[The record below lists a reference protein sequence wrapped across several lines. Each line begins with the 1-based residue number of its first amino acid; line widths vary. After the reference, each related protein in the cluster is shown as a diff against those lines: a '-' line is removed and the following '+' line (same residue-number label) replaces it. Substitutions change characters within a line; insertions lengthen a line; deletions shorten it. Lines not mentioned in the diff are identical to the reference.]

1 MKMRALLIVIVSLVS
16 LVSLGVASAVKLE
29 EPRTGQTVVVEPGAP
44 ALHVVFFA
52 TWCST
57 CVDELPSLA
66 DLEAR
71 WKGQGYELVLIA
83 VRTRHDVERLKEFA
97 TEERP
102 PGRLLFDTDGHAE
115 AAWKA
120 SRLPTHVVFDA
131 TGREVARS
139 SRLNEEIRSTVAD
152 LLDTRRGQG
161 RPR

>member
-16 LVSLGVASAVKLE
+16 LGVASAAKLE
-29 EPRTGQTVVVEPGAP
+29 DPRTGQTVVVEPKAP

-71 WKGQGYELVLIA
+71 WKGQGYELGLIA
-83 VRTRHDVERLKEFA
+83 VRTRHDVERLNAFA
-97 TEERP
+97 GEERP
-102 PGRLLFDTDGHAE
+102 PGRLLFDMDGQAE
-115 AAWKA
+115 ASWKA

-131 TGREVARS
+131 AGREVARS
-139 SRLNEEIRSTVAD
+139 SWLNDEIRSAIAD
-152 LLDTRRGQG
+152 LLDTRRAKGH
-161 RPR
+161 PR

>member
-1 MKMRALLIVIVSLVS
+1 MKMRVLLIVVVL
-16 LVSLGVASAVKLE
+16 LLTAGLASAAKLE
-29 EPRTGQTVVVEPGAP
+29 DPRTGQTVVIEPGAP
-44 ALHVVFFA
+44 TLHVVFFA

-83 VRTRHDVERLKEFA
+83 VRTRHDLERLNAFA
-97 TEERP
+97 DEERP
-102 PGRLLFDTDGHAE
+102 PGRLLFDPDGQAE
-115 AAWKA
+115 ASWRA

-131 TGREVARS
+131 EGREVARS
-139 SRLNEEIRSTVAD
+139 SRLNDEIRGAIAD
-152 LLDTRRGQG
+152 LLDTRRAKG

>member
-1 MKMRALLIVIVSLVS
+1 MRALLIVIVSLVS
-16 LVSLGVASAVKLE
+16 LGVASAAKLE
-29 EPRTGQTVVVEPGAP
+29 DPRTGQTVVIEPGAP

-57 CVDELPSLA
+57 CVDELPGLA

-83 VRTRHDVERLKEFA
+83 VRTRHDLERLNAFA
-97 TEERP
+97 DEERP
-102 PGRLLFDTDGHAE
+102 SGRLLFDADGQAE
-115 AAWKA
+115 ASWKA

-131 TGREVARS
+131 AGREVARS
-139 SRLNEEIRSTVAD
+139 SRLNDEIRGAIAD
-152 LLDTRRGQG
+152 LLDTRRGKG